1 MTAQQIIDSVL
12 QAHRLG
18 REDFFSRHRHS
29 HLVMARKDAAR
40 RLKAISLSSAQ
51 IARLLR
57 RDEGTIRFYL
67 DETGEKQR
75 NYALRHLGPVAKATL
90 IAVAKAKHVDPAV
103 IAAQW
108 ITERAEYEAM
118 SGDDEMVAA

>member
-1 MTAQQIIDSVL
+1 MTAQQIIDVVL
-12 QAHRLG
+12 HEHQLG
-18 REDFFSRHRHS
+18 REDLFSRHRGP
-29 HLVMARKDAAR
+29 HLVKARKDAAR
-40 RLKAISLSSAQ
+40 RLKTISLSNGQ

-75 NYALRHLGPVAKATL
+75 NYALRHLGPTAKATL
-90 IAVAKAKHVDPAV
+90 VAVAKAKQVDPAV

-118 SGDDEMVAA
+118 ADADEMVAA